1 MDIPGGAGNRAAT
14 QYREHEYLVRLGER
28 VRKKRA
34 ARNFSRRQLSELSG
48 VSERFIAHL
57 ELGQGNISILRLK
70 AIADALDVPLVRI
83 VDDGGD
89 PAGMSVGGGRPTL
102 DELFK
107 RADPQFQKAV
117 MELLTSSPRRSRAA

>member
-1 MDIPGGAGNRAAT
+1 MDTPGEASNRAGT
-14 QYREHEYLVRLGER
+14 EYHQHEFLVRLGER
-28 VRKKRA
+28 VRRRRA

-70 AIADALDVPLVRI
+70 AIADALDISLVRI
-83 VDDGGD
+83 IEDERE
-89 PAGMSVGGGRPTL
+89 RPSETGTLRQPSL
-102 DELFK
+102 DELFR

-117 MELLTSSPRRSRAA
+117 MELLTSSPRRIRAA

>member
-1 MDIPGGAGNRAAT
+1 MDTSGGSNNRAE
-14 QYREHEYLVRLGER
+14 YRQQDYLARLGER

-83 VDDGGD
+83 IDDERERSTEGGARQ
-89 PAGMSVGGGRPTL
+89 PSL
-102 DELFK
+102 DELF
-107 RADPQFQKAV
+107 RSADPQFQKAV
-117 MELLTSSPRRSRAA
+117 MELLTSAPRRIRAA